1 MAVTP
6 PIGTL
11 TEGFLV
17 IGYEEKADAE
27 KALGVTISTDE
38 ALWETNE
45 FTQFA
50 GGEWKQDSVEKV
62 VLLFTYLALNSV
74 AKLRMSFTQ
83 FAMDEYADLP
93 WGSQE
98 QNKWFVHGY
107 VNERQ
112 RVVRSREGKS
122 MGQWFLQT
130 LEPDSTPEQLKYEM
144 YPENGGYF
152 VISFER
158 A

>member
-130 LEPDSTPEQLKYEM
+130 LEPDATPELLKFQM
-144 YPENGGYF
+144 LPENGGSF
-152 VISFER
+152 VISFKR
-158 A
+158 P